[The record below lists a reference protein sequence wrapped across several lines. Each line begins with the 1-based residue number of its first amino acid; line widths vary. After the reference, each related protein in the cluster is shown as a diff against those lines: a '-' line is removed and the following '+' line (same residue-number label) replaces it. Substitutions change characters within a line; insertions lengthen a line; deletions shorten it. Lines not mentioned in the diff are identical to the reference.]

1 MQEKNSPQNPAEE
14 SKKSLHFLTP
24 SEEYIVKALGPDQL
38 KVVVAESVDY
48 AKNWIKIMMERD
60 TYNDAYK
67 MLYKQDIVGGMCS
80 NKIYADE
87 LAW

>member
-48 AKNWIKIMMERD
+48 AKN
-60 TYNDAYK
+60 
-67 MLYKQDIVGGMCS
+67 
-80 NKIYADE
+80 
-87 LAW
+87 